1 MYNSSRTI
9 QYIILGF
16 IYILSFLF
24 VLFINK
30 MLSIEHTHGDGL
42 YKLVYECIF
51 FNETNFCKKLTST
64 RGKKYYTISG
74 NKKSINAEDDKKFEK
89 NQEYCLVSLW
99 ALTHTYLYIIIGFF
113 CPNLFIESL
122 IIGALFEYFEKVK
135 WDCHD
140 GLDVIFNS
148 FGFIIG
154 YLLNKFIL
162 KNNEKLLNKSIITFI
177 LSTIVFILIMIKQIK
192 IYQNKI

>member
-74 NKKSINAEDDKKFEK
+74 NKKSINA
-89 NQEYCLVSLW
+89 
-99 ALTHTYLYIIIGFF
+99 
-113 CPNLFIESL
+113 
-122 IIGALFEYFEKVK
+122 
-135 WDCHD
+135 
-140 GLDVIFNS
+140 
-148 FGFIIG
+148 
-154 YLLNKFIL
+154 
-162 KNNEKLLNKSIITFI
+162 
-177 LSTIVFILIMIKQIK
+177 
-192 IYQNKI
+192 